1 MKKVEYRHIEVGECV
16 DIVSF
21 RSVFI
26 FCAVLATMLCA
37 GASFPHFSAH
47 AQGEV
52 HESEA
57 GYDPV
62 VMPKRMGTVIVIDN
76 DEEQPKEPTLAE
88 VKFLKLP
95 PQNSIKEKADR
106 LIWGIRKGIR
116 PEYDH
121 YGHEIRRYMAG
132 TFNVKIFEDEEYLVE
147 QINNT
152 RKAKIIATYWGAQI
166 EEKITDIENE
176 IDMAAKEGKNVEFA
190 SKTAFKQNKLT
201 SRKFIISLRAWIDA
215 NERLLMLI
223 YENPNQYSIQ
233 YPEINIVTSDVRSDA
248 YNLILVKQTKL
259 KEIRNYKTFE
269 MMVY

>member
-1 MKKVEYRHIEVGECV
+1 MKKVEYRHIRVGECV

-21 RSVFI
+21 KSVFI
-26 FCAVLATMLCA
+26 FCTVLATMLCA
-37 GASFPHFSAH
+37 GMPFSHSFVY

-62 VMPKRMGTVIVIDN
+62 VMPKRVGSIIVIDN

-95 PQNSIKEKADR
+95 PQNSIKEKVDR

-132 TFNVKIFEDEEYLVE
+132 TTNIKIFEDEEYLIE
-147 QINNT
+147 QIKNV
-152 RKAKIIATYWGAQI
+152 RKAKIIASYWADQV
-166 EEKITDIENE
+166 EEKISTIEGE
-176 IDMAAKEGKNVEFA
+176 MEVIVGEGKNVEFA

-223 YENPNQYSIQ
+223 YENPNQYGVH
-233 YPEINIVTSDVRSDA
+233 YPEINIVTSEVRSDA

-269 MMVY
+269 MMVH